1 MCKFAFR
8 FDFKLENMISYLQ
21 IDKLTKSFG
30 DLVLFEDITFGVAQ
44 GQKIG
49 LIAKNGT
56 GKTTLLNIIGGKGDY
71 DSGEVVFRKDLR
83 VGYLEQ
89 SPSYPEELTVLQ
101 ACFHSKNETVRLIA
115 EYEEAMAKED
125 HSNLED
131 ILTRMDSF
139 KAWDYEQKAKQILG
153 QLKINNFNQKIGEL
167 SGGQLKRVA
176 LANVLITDPELIILD
191 EPTNHLDLEMTEW
204 LEDYLSRANIS
215 ILMVTH
221 DRYFLDRVCSEIIEI
236 DNKQIYSYKGN
247 YSYYLEKR
255 QERVE
260 AMNADVER
268 AKNLLRTELDW
279 MRRQPQARGTKAK
292 YRIDAFYELEKKAKQ
307 QRDTGKVNLDV
318 KASYIGSKIF
328 EAVNVSKRFGDLKI
342 TEDFNYIFA
351 RYEKMGIVGNNGT
364 GKSTFI
370 KMLMGEVAPD
380 SGHFDVGETV
390 RFGYYSQ
397 DGLKFDEQMKV
408 IDVVQAI
415 AEYVDLGNGQKMGV
429 SQFLNYFLFTPEK
442 QHNYVYKLS
451 GGEKRRLYLCTVLM
465 RSPNFLVLDEP
476 TNDLDIVTLNV
487 LEEYLRNF
495 KGCAIVVSHD
505 RYFMDKVVDHLL
517 VFRGNADIKDF
528 PGNYTQYRDWK
539 DVQDQ
544 LEKEAEAALQA
555 RQNSAPEK
563 PSRPVNEQKK
573 KLTFKERK
581 EFEALEEEIPALEAE
596 KAELETAMSSG
607 TLPTD
612 ELMAKSQRITQVME
626 EIDEKTMRWLELSE
640 LA

>member
-1 MCKFAFR
+1 MQTNEELLATIENYLAQT
-8 FDFKLENMISYLQ
+8 DFPAEPELLYAPIGYSLGGGGKRLRPMLVMLSCGIFSDQ
-21 IDKLTKSFG
+21 IQSALPAAAAVEMFHN
-30 DLVLFEDITFGVAQ
+30 F
-44 GQKIG
+44 
-49 LIAKNGT
+49 
-56 GKTTLLNIIGGKGDY
+56 TLLHD
-71 DSGEVVFRKDLR
+71 
-83 VGYLEQ
+83 
-89 SPSYPEELTVLQ
+89 
-101 ACFHSKNETVRLIA
+101 
-115 EYEEAMAKED
+115 
-125 HSNLED
+125 D
-131 ILTRMDSF
+131 IMDN
-139 KAWDYEQKAKQILG
+139 DEQKAKQILG
-153 QLKINNFNQKIGEL
+153 QLKIHNFNQKIGEL

-380 SGHFDVGETV
+380 SGHFDVGET
-390 RFGYYSQ
+390 GS
-397 DGLKFDEQMKV
+397 LW
-408 IDVVQAI
+408 
-415 AEYVDLGNGQKMGV
+415 
-429 SQFLNYFLFTPEK
+429 
-442 QHNYVYKLS
+442 
-451 GGEKRRLYLCTVLM
+451 
-465 RSPNFLVLDEP
+465 
-476 TNDLDIVTLNV
+476 
-487 LEEYLRNF
+487 
-495 KGCAIVVSHD
+495 
-505 RYFMDKVVDHLL
+505 LL
-517 VFRGNADIKDF
+517 
-528 PGNYTQYRDWK
+528 
-539 DVQDQ
+539 
-544 LEKEAEAALQA
+544 
-555 RQNSAPEK
+555 
-563 PSRPVNEQKK
+563 
-573 KLTFKERK
+573 
-581 EFEALEEEIPALEAE
+581 
-596 KAELETAMSSG
+596 
-607 TLPTD
+607 
-612 ELMAKSQRITQVME
+612 
-626 EIDEKTMRWLELSE
+626 
-640 LA
+640 